1 MVGHE
6 LAIEQ
11 FKPAKSKPCD
21 QPRQSN
27 LRRVGFAREHA
38 FPEKR
43 APQGQ
48 PVKPAHEATLRPAF
62 NAMCPPLLLQA
73 AERLFDI
80 RINPSVPAVRLRF
93 GTSGNDLCKSGV
105 SGNHKPVL
113 PDSFGKRL

>member
-6 LAIEQ
+6 LAVQQ
-11 FKPAKSKPCD
+11 FKPAKSKPCN

-43 APQGQ
+43 AAQGQ
-48 PVKPAHEATLRPAF
+48 PVKPAHKATFRPAF
-62 NAMCPPLLLQA
+62 DAMCPPLLVQA
-73 AERLFDI
+73 AESRFYI
-80 RINPSVPAVRLRF
+80 RINPSVLSIRLRF
-93 GTSGNDLCKSGV
+93 GTSGNDLRKSGI
-105 SGNHKPVL
+105 GGYHKPVL